1 MSDTFAHRMRRC
13 DTVSCDVGSEIKKYK
28 HVEKVRM
35 AVTELLY
42 TDRTGACHGIF
53 AGKFGTSVFIFP
65 VLGRLGGKP
74 HSSDTG
80 LLMRRAEAWIGR
92 KK

>member
-1 MSDTFAHRMRRC
+1 MIIQTGMRT
-13 DTVSCDVGSEIKKYK
+13 DIPAFYSEW
-28 HVEKVRM
+28 
-35 AVTELLY
+35 LLY
-42 TDRTGACHGIF
+42 TDRTGACYGIF

-65 VLGRLGGKP
+65 VLGRLSGKP

-80 LLMRRAEAWIGR
+80 SLMRRAEAWIGR